1 MRNIKLQNGYR
12 ELLGRYENHFEY
24 AVTLTL
30 KKSITITTTNEFGY
44 VTKKRSWLSKTKL
57 CNTTRHFT
65 ATLTR
70 YLFGNAAKNKSTR
83 DTARPLLLFVV
94 EGQNSDKRVHLHVAL
109 GNVPKHKKADI
120 AQTIKDAWATC
131 DFAYEQVDVKSIYY
145 ATGWTN
151 YITKEIGIV
160 NDDALDVVNSVIP
173 KNILNQQL

>member
-1 MRNIKLQNGYR
+1 
-12 ELLGRYENHFEY
+12 
-24 AVTLTL
+24 
-30 KKSITITTTNEFGY
+30 
-44 VTKKRSWLSKTKL
+44 
-57 CNTTRHFT
+57 
-65 ATLTR
+65 
-70 YLFGNAAKNKSTR
+70 
-83 DTARPLLLFVV
+83 LLFVV

-120 AQTIKDAWATC
+120 AQMIKDAWATC

>member
-151 YITKEIGIV
+151 YITKELSFENTEAVDIV
-160 NDDALDVVNSVIP
+160 NLSLIH
-173 KNILNQQL
+173 I